1 LSFILNLARKERPGR
16 ELLQYDGLFG
26 QTTHITFV
34 DNANYV
40 EMDVHKETKSIM
52 VSNSS
57 AKLVMESGIETK
69 AIMIFAYVSV
79 GLGGDGLQVRLT
91 DRAWAG

>member
-1 LSFILNLARKERPGR
+1 
-16 ELLQYDGLFG
+16 
-26 QTTHITFV
+26 
-34 DNANYV
+34 
-40 EMDVHKETKSIM
+40 MDVHKETISIM
-52 VSNSS
+52 VSNSA